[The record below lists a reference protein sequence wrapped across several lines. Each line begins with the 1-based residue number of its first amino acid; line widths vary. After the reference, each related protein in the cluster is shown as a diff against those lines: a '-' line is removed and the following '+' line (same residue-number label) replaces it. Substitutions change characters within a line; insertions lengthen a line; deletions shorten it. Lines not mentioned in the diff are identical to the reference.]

1 MSKSLRLLIVLTTW
15 VGGYVLLVNVVTDGP
30 FLFCLCV
37 LAGFAFARLGDLI
50 ADLIEQMFFESAQE
64 DSDEHGDD

>member
-30 FLFCLCV
+30 FLFVCASWL
-37 LAGFAFARLGDLI
+37 
-50 ADLIEQMFFESAQE
+50 
-64 DSDEHGDD
+64 DSPLPDWEILLQT